1 MAETPFCIR
10 DGLQSCAWLLK
21 TPCPVDRHI
30 KRACA
35 LHSKGFMCILWRT
48 CFILFHDLAQGCG
61 RLDCGVFSK
70 ISRAFSQVFTRTLC
84 GLCLKRYDS
93 LQSLFPQRGDASDL
107 STWLHSCLQKACK
120 STLYGLIIQVSR
132 SFQRLV
138 ERVL

>member
-1 MAETPFCIR
+1 VMAETPFCIR

-48 CFILFHDLAQGCG
+48 CFISFHDLAQGCG

-70 ISRAFSQVFTRTLC
+70 ISQAFSQVFTRTLC
-84 GLCLKRYDS
+84 GLCLKRYS
-93 LQSLFPQRGDASDL
+93 TIACRVCFRSGEMPQTFPHGCTVVSKRLA
-107 STWLHSCLQKACK
+107 KARY
-120 STLYGLIIQVSR
+120 TGYTG
-132 SFQRLV
+132 F
-138 ERVL
+138 